1 MEFMGLT
8 QGLVTLTNADQ
19 SEGGRMTEGKK
30 VFSRSSSGKQQGEEP
45 PTRDREIAIV
55 RLVAQG
61 YRDNEIGERLFI
73 KEQTVNDY
81 LHGIFDKLGV
91 SDRLELT
98 LYAIHHHL
106 MEQR

>member
-1 MEFMGLT
+1 
-8 QGLVTLTNADQ
+8 
-19 SEGGRMTEGKK
+19 MTEGKK
-30 VFSRSSSGKQQGEEP
+30 VFSRSSSGDQQGEEP
-45 PTRDREIAIV
+45 PTSDREIQIV

-61 YRDNEIGERLFI
+61 YRNNEIGERLFI

-98 LYAIHHHL
+98 LYAIQHQL
-106 MEQR
+106 IGQP

>member
-1 MEFMGLT
+1 
-8 QGLVTLTNADQ
+8 
-19 SEGGRMTEGKK
+19 MTEGKK
-30 VFSRSSSGKQQGEEP
+30 VFSRSCSGKQQGEEP
-45 PTRDREIAIV
+45 PTSDREIQNV

-61 YRDNEIGERLFI
+61 YRNNEIGEGLFI

-98 LYAIHHHL
+98 LYAIQHHL
-106 MEQR
+106 IGQP

>member
-1 MEFMGLT
+1 MGLT

-30 VFSRSSSGKQQGEEP
+30 VFCRSSSEGQEGEEP
-45 PTRDREIAIV
+45 PMSDRQMEIV
-55 RLVAQG
+55 RLVTQG

-81 LHGIFDKLGV
+81 LHGIYGKLGV
-91 SDRLELT
+91 SDRLELA

>member
-1 MEFMGLT
+1 
-8 QGLVTLTNADQ
+8 
-19 SEGGRMTEGKK
+19 MTEGKK
-30 VFSRSSSGKQQGEEP
+30 VFSRSSSGDQQGEEP
-45 PTRDREIAIV
+45 PTSDREIQIV

-61 YRDNEIGERLFI
+61 YRNNEIGERLFI
-73 KEQTVNDY
+73 KEQTVNDS
-81 LHGIFDKLGV
+81 LHGIYGKLGV